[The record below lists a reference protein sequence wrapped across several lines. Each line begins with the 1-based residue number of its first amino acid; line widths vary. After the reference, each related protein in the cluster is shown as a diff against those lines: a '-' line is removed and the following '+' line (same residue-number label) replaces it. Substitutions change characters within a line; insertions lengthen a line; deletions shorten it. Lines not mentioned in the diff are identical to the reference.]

1 MALEDLYKEV
11 ILDHYKNP
19 RNKRVMPEAEFSRSR
34 NNPLCGDEIQV
45 FAHVDGV
52 DVADVSF
59 QGQGCSISQSSA
71 SMLTEAVKGKSI
83 QDAERL
89 AADFRGM
96 MAGEVDP
103 DEDEFGD
110 FLALQDPFSVPVQ
123 DGSFDVVMLLFV
135 FHHVEGWEDQER
147 LLDEAVRIARR
158 RIVVMEDTPGTRTD
172 LLFNKGWDWILNR

>member
-19 RNKRVMPEAEFSRSR
+19 RNKRPMPDAELTCSR

-45 FAHVDGV
+45 FAHVEDGR
-52 DVADVSF
+52 VANVTF

-71 SMLTEAVKGKSI
+71 SMLTEAVTGKPI
-83 QDAERL
+83 PDAEKL

-96 MAGEVDP
+96 MAGEVEP

-110 FLALQDPFSVPVQ
+110 LVALKGVVKYPIRIKCAVLAWDVLQ
-123 DGSFDVVMLLFV
+123 
-135 FHHVEGWEDQER
+135 
-147 LLDEAVRIARR
+147 EALSGAG
-158 RIVVMEDTPGTRTD
+158 EAAASASH
-172 LLFNKGWDWILNR
+172 